1 MGPGFAQWFTPL
13 PRYWRKTSYAL
24 GTAVGDG
31 ANTSAVESLV
41 VDIPKRVE
49 FCLANTVRLE
59 MPKAPA
65 PAPLAV
71 LLGAEL
77 GDCRAP

>member
-1 MGPGFAQWFTPL
+1 
-13 PRYWRKTSYAL
+13 
-24 GTAVGDG
+24 VGDG

-59 MPKAPA
+59 MPNAPA

>member
-1 MGPGFAQWFTPL
+1 
-13 PRYWRKTSYAL
+13 
-24 GTAVGDG
+24 VGDG

-59 MPKAPA
+59 MPKAL
-65 PAPLAV
+65 APLAV